1 MSDPFDGAGEPYKQS
16 SYRALIILV
25 IAVIIGMI
33 VIGLFIAGAFESWL
47 G

>member
-16 SYRALIILV
+16 SYRALILLI

-33 VIGLFIAGAFESWL
+33 VLGLFIGGAFDSAR
-47 G
+47 

>member
-1 MSDPFDGAGEPYKQS
+1 MPDPFDGAGEPYKQS

-25 IAVIIGMI
+25 IAVILGMI

>member
-1 MSDPFDGAGEPYKQS
+1 MTDPFDGAGEPYKQS

-33 VIGLFIAGAFESWL
+33 VMGLFIAGVFDSAR

>member
-33 VIGLFIAGAFESWL
+33 VMGLFIAGVFEGWL

>member
-1 MSDPFDGAGEPYKQS
+1 MSDPFDGAGEPYKQP

-33 VIGLFIAGAFESWL
+33 VMGLFIAGVFDS
-47 G
+47 GPG

>member
-16 SYRALIILV
+16 SYRALILLI

-33 VIGLFIAGAFESWL
+33 VLGLFIGGAFDAAR
-47 G
+47 

>member
-33 VIGLFIAGAFESWL
+33 VMGLFIAGVFDA
-47 G
+47 GRG